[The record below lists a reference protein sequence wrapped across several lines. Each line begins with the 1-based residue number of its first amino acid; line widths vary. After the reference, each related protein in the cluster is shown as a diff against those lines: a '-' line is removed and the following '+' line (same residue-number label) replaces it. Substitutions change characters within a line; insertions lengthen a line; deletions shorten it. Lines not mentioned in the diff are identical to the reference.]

1 LINGVDDLL
10 AEWGPDRALDL
21 FANAESSE
29 KQNVT
34 QAQILIRLAEGAE
47 LFHSPSGE
55 GCARFLVDQHSEVW
69 PLRSSGFRN
78 WLVRQ
83 FYAQAK
89 KPPSTQALQDA
100 IGLLA
105 ARAQFDGP
113 ERPLA
118 VRVAEHDGKIYIDLC
133 NSLWQV
139 VEIDGGDWR
148 VVDRS
153 PVRFRRASGMHP
165 LPIPTRGGSI
175 TQLRKFINV
184 GDDANWIMCV
194 CWLLAACRPR
204 GPYPVLLLQ
213 GEQGSAKS
221 TMGKLLRRLVDPS
234 VSLIRT
240 APREERDLLIAAT
253 NSWVVAYDNLSG
265 IPPWLSDALCRLAT
279 GGGFS
284 IRALYTD
291 SDEIFFNAMRP
302 VALNGIDQL
311 AERADLADRSL
322 ILNLP
327 RIDNSARMD
336 EAKLYEQFELEL
348 PQILGALYTVLSSGL
363 ARLPNVSLASKPRM
377 ADFAMWATASEP
389 GLGLEPGAFMKVY
402 EGNRTEAVRE
412 TLDNDP
418 VATPLIKFLDQLHD
432 EGNDLWEG
440 SCGELHQRLDS
451 LVDERV
457 KRSRQWPDSARG
469 LSGRLRRLVTFLREV
484 GIIITFNPK
493 GAKGLRTLTIE
504 RKQAQ

>member
-10 AEWGPDRALDL
+10 AEWGPDRVLDL

-34 QAQILIRLAEGAE
+34 QAQFLIRLAEGAE

-55 GCARFLVDQHSEVW
+55 GCARFLVDQHYEVW

-89 KPPSTQALQDA
+89 KPPSTQALQDS

-133 NSLWQV
+133 DCLWQV
-139 VEIDGGDWR
+139 VEIDGEDWR

-165 LPIPTRGGSI
+165 LPIPGRGGSI

-311 AERADLADRSL
+311 AERADLADRA
-322 ILNLP
+322 P
-327 RIDNSARMD
+327 
-336 EAKLYEQFELEL
+336 K
-348 PQILGALYTVLSSGL
+348 
-363 ARLPNVSLASKPRM
+363 
-377 ADFAMWATASEP
+377 
-389 GLGLEPGAFMKVY
+389 LEPAAHRQLRPYGRSPAIRTVRAGA
-402 EGNRTEAVRE
+402 
-412 TLDNDP
+412 
-418 VATPLIKFLDQLHD
+418 
-432 EGNDLWEG
+432 
-440 SCGELHQRLDS
+440 S
-451 LVDERV
+451 
-457 KRSRQWPDSARG
+457 PDSW
-469 LSGRLRRLVTFLREV
+469 
-484 GIIITFNPK
+484 
-493 GAKGLRTLTIE
+493 RTLYGH
-504 RKQAQ
+504 